1 MIHADEGESGV
12 HGARNSRAAST
23 MEISSTR
30 RIGVSM
36 WVDPLA
42 AQQRVIDVLN
52 LPAQLGISS
61 VTFKGIEGDD
71 AESLL
76 SCAIQKKLIM
86 TTQIREYFLSP
97 PWLLNP

>member
-1 MIHADEGESGV
+1 MLEKDF
-12 HGARNSRAAST
+12 
-23 MEISSTR
+23 
-30 RIGVSM
+30 RISM